1 MNRAP
6 RLAAA
11 LVLLT
16 AVAVLAG
23 CGGSSPTSEPA
34 PAGDAIL
41 IATISPATGTKLA
54 PGSTV
59 NFQATVNYRLVS
71 AATGTVAMLVE
82 DQSGH
87 DIPMGQVGVN
97 VTMGERAVNISTH
110 VTIPATGV
118 TLIQLV
124 CSLSPTGNP
133 AEIVQSN
140 INYPVG
146 V

>member
-1 MNRAP
+1 MNHAP
-6 RLAAA
+6 RSAAA
-11 LVLLT
+11 LVLL
-16 AVAVLAG
+16 AAAAVLAS
-23 CGGSSPTSEPA
+23 CGGSGSTTQPA
-34 PAGDAIL
+34 PLQDAIL
-41 IATISPATGTKLA
+41 IASITPATGTKLA

-82 DQSGH
+82 DQSGN
-87 DIPMGQVGVN
+87 DIPKGQVGVN
-97 VTMGERAVNISTH
+97 VTMGERSVNISAQ